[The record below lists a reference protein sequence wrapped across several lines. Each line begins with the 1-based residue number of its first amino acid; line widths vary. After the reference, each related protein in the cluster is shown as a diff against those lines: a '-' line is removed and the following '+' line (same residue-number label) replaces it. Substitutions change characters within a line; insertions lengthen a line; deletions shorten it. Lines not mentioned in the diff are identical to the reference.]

1 MTKKKIAITIF
12 MSLCFVAAGMIFL
25 VLSPFF
31 VPFISVLSEYTMGY
45 TVQAQSFSFSP
56 KFKTEIIQLAVAK
69 SKDDSFLFTSAEL
82 GIESNLS
89 KAIKGEVERVILKEP
104 KIRIRLG
111 NKKETETDLSFI
123 RNIPPVD
130 LLIIEKGEFK
140 LLFTSSAQEITLK
153 DINLTVKNFS
163 PATGG
168 VLTFRG
174 LVDISHPNK
183 SELNSYGACKGE
195 IRLTGLLPR
204 LIGSGFIDIALDSGT
219 IKGVAF
225 KDTALHLALTF
236 EKDRIRVSKMNI
248 AAASIMLEK
257 GDKRS
262 EIKGAALKAG
272 IIYDLKSKTIS
283 TENFFGEIPKLGV
296 FKGSYSGTHTGTM
309 PWKAQ
314 LEASQIDFSSL
325 YAAIQPFVT
334 GEEGKKWS
342 IQGRGAF
349 KTDMEGTLSGEKP
362 ALSGKA
368 TFQFQKGGFNSQDG
382 SKAAQS
388 IEGTIVIKF
397 GIPSQEKKVGASL
410 SSELSGGE
418 YLWGKYYRDFTKE
431 TAKLSTEATF
441 SIDSNNTA
449 RISGTADLFNTGRY
463 NYSGFLNDDTWSAS
477 ITASEVAVKRLV
489 SLFLYDYLVEILP
502 FFKGLEA
509 DGNLYADITTSSLL
523 KKDLRLK
530 GMVRL
535 NNAYFKIPDKSFHVT
550 GVNIDLPFDLSR
562 ASTEKERPSG
572 DEQKR
577 GAIDIAGIEKDTI
590 KLSHIKIPLILAERG
605 ALVPETVTLPF
616 YGGQIRFGNV
626 AIGDI
631 LIPERKL
638 SLTTKIENVDLG
650 TALNELTGVTLHG
663 SLEAYFPLITYQNDK
678 LTTEGTTS
686 VKMFGGEIEAAQV
699 YAENI
704 FSASRKIGGNIF
716 FHNIDLGK
724 LTDTIKIGKVTGVV
738 EGSLKNLAIEYGQP
752 SQFVFELDTVKKSDV
767 PRKVS
772 VDAIESI
779 SILGTGS
786 GGIGA
791 ILKSGINKF
800 FKEYPYSRI
809 GMKCSLENDQF
820 NIRGTIHE
828 GGNEYLIRKAFF
840 RGIDVVNK
848 DPENVVSFK
857 DMQERV
863 SRVFKSSELE
873 KTPAVKVN

>member
-1 MTKKKIAITIF
+1 
-12 MSLCFVAAGMIFL
+12 
-25 VLSPFF
+25 
-31 VPFISVLSEYTMGY
+31 MGY

-69 SKDDSFLFTSAEL
+69 SKDDSFLFTSAQL
-82 GIESNLS
+82 GIESNIS
-89 KAIKGEVERVILKEP
+89 RAIKGEVERIILKEP

-111 NKKETETDLSFI
+111 NEKETETDLSFI

-140 LLFTSSAQEITLK
+140 LLFASSAQEIILK
-153 DINLTVKNFS
+153 DINLTIKNFS
-163 PATGG
+163 SATGG
-168 VLTFRG
+168 TLTFRG
-174 LVDISHPNK
+174 LVDIAHPDKSQFNSH
-183 SELNSYGACKGE
+183 GTCKGE
-195 IRLTGLLPR
+195 IHLTGLLPR
-204 LIGSGFIDIALDSGT
+204 LIGSGFLEITLDSGG
-219 IKGVAF
+219 IKGAAF
-225 KDTALHLALTF
+225 KDVVLQMVLTF
-236 EKDRIRVSKMNI
+236 EKERIRISKMNI
-248 AAASIMLEK
+248 AATSIVLEK
-257 GDKRS
+257 EGKRS
-262 EIKGAALKAG
+262 EMKGAALKTG

-283 TENFFGEIPKLGV
+283 TENFLGEIPKLGA
-296 FKGSYSGTHTGTM
+296 FKGSYSGTLTGAM

-314 LEASQIDFSSL
+314 LETSQIDFSSL
-325 YAAIQPFVT
+325 YTSLQPLIA

-342 IQGRGAF
+342 IQGKGTL
-349 KTDMEGTLSGEKP
+349 KTDMEGTLSGKKP
-362 ALSGKA
+362 TLSGKA
-368 TFQFQKGGFNSQDG
+368 IFQFQKGGFNSQDG
-382 SKAAQS
+382 SRAAQG
-388 IEGTIVIKF
+388 IEGSIVLKF
-397 GIPSQEKKVGASL
+397 SIPSEEKKVGASL

-431 TAKLSTEATF
+431 TARLSTETDF
-441 SIDSNNTA
+441 SIDSNNAA
-449 RISGTADLFNTGRY
+449 RISGTADLFNTGKY
-463 NYSGFLNDDTWSAS
+463 SYSGFLNNDTWNAS
-477 ITASEVAVKRLV
+477 INAREVGVKRLV

-502 FFKGLEA
+502 FFKGLET
-509 DGNLYADITTSSLL
+509 DGNLYADITTSSLSE
-523 KKDLRLK
+523 KDLRLK
-530 GMVRL
+530 GMVKL
-535 NNAYFKIPDKSFHVT
+535 NNAYFKIPDKSFRVT
-550 GVNIDLPFDLSR
+550 GIDIDLPFNLSR
-562 ASTEKERPSG
+562 ASLEKERPSG
-572 DEQKR
+572 DEQER
-577 GAIDIAGIEKDTI
+577 GSINIADIEKDTM
-590 KLSHIKIPLILAERG
+590 KFSHIKIPLILAGRG

-616 YGGQIRFGNV
+616 YGGQIRFINV

-631 LIPERKL
+631 LSPKRKV

-650 TALNELTGVTLHG
+650 TALNELTGITFPG
-663 SLEAYFPLITYQNDK
+663 SVEAHFPLITYQDDR
-678 LTTEGTTS
+678 LATEGRTS
-686 VKMFGGEIEAAQV
+686 VKAFGGEIEAAHV

-704 FSASRKIGGNIF
+704 FSASRKIGGDVS

-724 LTDTIKIGKVTGVV
+724 ITDTIKIGKITGIV

-752 SQFVFELDTVKKSDV
+752 SQFVFELGTVKKSGV

-809 GMKCSLENDQF
+809 GIRCGLENDHF

-828 GGNEYLIRKAFF
+828 GGKEYLIRKAFF

-863 SRVFKSSELE
+863 SRVLKSSDQE
-873 KTPAVKVN
+873 KVPAVKVN